1 MILYKSDALLDEHFL
16 PRTPLEL
23 WDGSASEQRQALIP
37 NTMLTTLVLFLLW
50 NKNLDVNKLEFE
62 SAFLYWARHDC
73 SDLSTKTMFQC
84 Q

>member
-1 MILYKSDALLDEHFL
+1 MILYKSDALLDEHFV

-50 NKNLDVNKLEFE
+50 NKNLDVNKP
-62 SAFLYWARHDC
+62 AFVRSVSSQHFFTGPDMTVLI
-73 SDLSTKTMFQC
+73 
-84 Q
+84 